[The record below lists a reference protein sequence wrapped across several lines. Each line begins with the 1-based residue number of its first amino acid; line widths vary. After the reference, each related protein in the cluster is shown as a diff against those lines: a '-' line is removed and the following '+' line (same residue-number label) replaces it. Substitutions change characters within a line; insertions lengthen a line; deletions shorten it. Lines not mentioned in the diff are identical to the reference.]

1 VSKGDKTPRRAH
13 RFRQTAEAPGM
24 TISGTDVDPGNR
36 YAVAIQKIAQD
47 QAKRDGEQVVTLIE
61 RAAPPPGPNGEGTH
75 VNTYA

>member
-1 VSKGDKTPRRAH
+1 
-13 RFRQTAEAPGM
+13 M